1 MTVQRDVED
10 ALAAFRITRMVLY
23 DRVPFGALRTRLRVQ
38 ALQLRARENQAR
50 GNEGL
55 APETDDPFTV
65 ELLECPWCMGV
76 WVALFVLI
84 VRRLP
89 GWRLLARLLACS
101 AITGLLNQAVREE

>member
-1 MTVQRDVED
+1 MSVQHDVED
-10 ALAAFRITRMVLY
+10 ALAAFRLTRMVLY

-38 ALQLRARENQAR
+38 ALALRDRESQAR
-50 GNEGL
+50 ADEGL
-55 APETDDPFTV
+55 MPDTRDPFTV

-89 GWRLLARLLACS
+89 GWRLLARVLACS
-101 AITGLLNQAVREE
+101 ALTGLANQAVREE